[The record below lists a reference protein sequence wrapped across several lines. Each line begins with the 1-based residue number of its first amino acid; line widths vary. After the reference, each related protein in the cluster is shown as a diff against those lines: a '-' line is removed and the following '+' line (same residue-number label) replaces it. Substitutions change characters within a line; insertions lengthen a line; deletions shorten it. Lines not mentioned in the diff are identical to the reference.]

1 MAPPIVPLCA
11 NLQSSIVQSTED
23 LADFVAYYP
32 SSRLNLLSLSRELSE
47 AQMIA
52 RLLQHNA
59 EGLDSGSVKLPP
71 RLHNALIAVVEK
83 AALDEIENA
92 LDNDGDEQDRKQAW
106 LEHTAERLAPLG
118 RIAETVKIA
127 MNLGLDALL
136 L

>member
-1 MAPPIVPLCA
+1 
-11 NLQSSIVQSTED
+11 
-23 LADFVAYYP
+23 
-32 SSRLNLLSLSRELSE
+32 
-47 AQMIA
+47 MIA

-83 AALDEIENA
+83 AAASILDEIENA